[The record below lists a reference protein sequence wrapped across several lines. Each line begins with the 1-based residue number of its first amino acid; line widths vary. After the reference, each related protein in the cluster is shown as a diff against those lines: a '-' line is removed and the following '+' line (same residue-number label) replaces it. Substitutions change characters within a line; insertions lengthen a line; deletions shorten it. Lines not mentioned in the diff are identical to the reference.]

1 MTTISIII
9 MDELIQTFWLWL
21 IWFVIQSYIFSITI
35 RHTTEVGTYLAELEK
50 RKHYLIDFSKIPL
63 TPSWINEF
71 KTRRKSLC
79 ILLSIMFF
87 ILFDVYLVTLLICL
101 LIFIIRNF
109 KDVRNEYKE
118 RKRWREI

>member
-9 MDELIQTFWLWL
+9 MDELIEMFWIWI
-21 IWFVIQSYIFSITI
+21 IWFIVQSSVFSITI
-35 RHTTEVGTYLAELEK
+35 RHTTEVGSYLAGLEK
-50 RKHYLIDFSKIPL
+50 RKCYLIDFSKIPL
-63 TPSWINEF
+63 TPSWINEL
-71 KTRRKSLC
+71 KTRRKSIC

-109 KDVRNEYKE
+109 KDVKNEYEE
-118 RKRWREI
+118 RKRWKEI